1 MSNSPGEGGG
11 GGGYSGFQETGV
23 IEGVFGFELFNW
35 GIFSVGKFGKYF
47 LEWLVLNR
55 DFWGVF
61 KTI

>member
-1 MSNSPGEGGG
+1 M
-11 GGGYSGFQETGV
+11 